1 MGTIPVYQSEIDAGI
16 GGSIEKSIASVDG
29 LVCVSDYKCESS
41 DFDTT
46 IRKLLSSADL
56 QEVMNDIN
64 QPDLAYITSILV
76 STGWNKN
83 DDVFLPEEVWS
94 ARQSP
99 VHKPIN
105 IGHKDAEI
113 IGHMISSRAVNKDGS
128 DIVEDN
134 TPETYDL
141 EVVGV
146 LYKDLSSYREKI
158 EAILEAARNG
168 KIFVSMEAWFDDF
181 AYAMINPT
189 TGESKVI
196 ERNEQTSFLTKYLR
210 AYGGNGLYENIRI
223 GRVLKNIV
231 FAGKGIVSNP
241 ANPDSVIKEVAAK
254 VAANEQVGGM
264 ETMAEEN
271 VDMQALQDKI
281 DEVTKTLET
290 KDAEIAELTQK
301 VSESEAKLVDVQTKL
316 DEVSAKL
323 LESDKQLA
331 EVTGRA
337 ETAEAELVGIRKNE
351 LARQRLAELA
361 KVKSISDEAETLAEL
376 REMSEET
383 FALIL
388 KYAGETKTNAG
399 TEAETEKTDDSTSA
413 EVLDDVKTEETPD
426 LQGGNGETETV
437 SVIKAAKA
445 TAECLLKRNSVIE

>member
-1 MGTIPVYQSEIDAGI
+1 MGTIPIYQSEIDAGI
-16 GGSIEKSIASVDG
+16 GSSIEKSIASVDG
-29 LVCVSDYKCESS
+29 LVCISDHRCESS
-41 DFDTT
+41 DFDN
-46 IRKLLSSADL
+46 IIKKLLSSADL
-56 QEVMNDIN
+56 QEVVNDIN

-83 DDVFLPEEVWS
+83 DDVFLPAEVWS

-128 DIVEDN
+128 EIVDDN
-134 TPETYDL
+134 APETYDL

-146 LYKDLSSYREKI
+146 LYKDLPSCREKI
-158 EAILEAARNG
+158 EAILEAAKNG

-181 AYAMINPT
+181 AYAMINPA
-189 TGESKVI
+189 TGESKVV

-210 AYGGNGLYENIRI
+210 AYGGKGLYENIRI

-241 ANPDSVIKEVAAK
+241 ANPESVIKEVAAK

-264 ETMAEEN
+264 EIMAEES
-271 VDMQALQDKI
+271 VDIQALQNKI
-281 DEVTKTLET
+281 DEVTKIVET
-290 KDAEIAELTQK
+290 KDIEIAALTQK

-316 DEVSAKL
+316 DEVSARL

-337 ETAEAELVGIRKNE
+337 DTAEAELVSIRKNE
-351 LARQRLAELA
+351 LARQRLTELA

-376 REMSEET
+376 REMSDET
-383 FALIL
+383 FALIM
-388 KYAGETKTNAG
+388 KYAGETK
-399 TEAETEKTDDSTSA
+399 AEVVTEKTDDSTSA
-413 EVLDDVKTEETPD
+413 EILENVKTEETPD
-426 LQGGNGETETV
+426 LQGGNGETEVV

-445 TAECLLKRNSVIE
+445 TAECLLKRNKEIE